1 VVNSPLT
8 LRRPVLADES
18 VVRQA
23 QIELES
29 DGFVFAWELTDDGS
43 WAAYLDRLDRLHDGV
58 DLPDGVVTST
68 FYLAEVNGEVVGS
81 TSIRFDL
88 NEYLSE
94 FGGHIGYC
102 VRPAFRR
109 QGYAATMLLLQIEL
123 ARDARIEDILVTCLE
138 SNVASAAVI
147 ERCGGE
153 YECSRTRPDG
163 ATFRRYWFRR
173 PTL

>member
-1 VVNSPLT
+1 MVNSPLT
-8 LRRPVLADES
+8 LRLPVLADEA

-23 QIELES
+23 QIELEA
-29 DGFVFAWELTDDGS
+29 DGFVFAWELAADGS
-43 WAAYLDRLDRLHDGV
+43 WAEYLDRLNRLHDGV
-58 DLPDGVVTST
+58 DLPDDVVRST

-109 QGYAATMLLLQIEL
+109 QGHAAAMLRLQLAKAREAHIDEILL
-123 ARDARIEDILVTCLE
+123 TCLE

-147 ERCGGE
+147 ESCGGVFE
-153 YECSRTRPDG
+153 RSTTRPDG
-163 ATFRRYWFRR
+163 ATFRRYWFHR
-173 PTL
+173 PA

>member
-1 VVNSPLT
+1 MANSSLT
-8 LRRPVLADES
+8 LRRPILADEA

-23 QIELES
+23 QLELQV
-29 DGFVFAWELTDDGS
+29 DGFDFAWGLAADGL
-43 WAAYLDRLDRLHDGV
+43 WAAYLERLDRLHDGV
-58 DLPDGVVTST
+58 DLPDDVVKST

-81 TSIRFDL
+81 TSIRYDL

-102 VRPAFRR
+102 VRPTFRR
-109 QGYAATMLLLQIEL
+109 QGYAATMLRLQIEV
-123 ARDARIEDILVTCLE
+123 AREARIDNILVTCLE

-153 YECSRTRPDG
+153 YEYSRTRPDG

-173 PTL
+173 PT

>member
-1 VVNSPLT
+1 
-8 LRRPVLADES
+8 VLDDEV

-23 QIELES
+23 QSELQA
-29 DGFVFAWELTDDGS
+29 DGFDFAWELTTDGS
-43 WAAYLDRLDRLHDGV
+43 WVAYLDRLDRLHDGV
-58 DLPDGVVTST
+58 DLPEGVVKST
-68 FYLAEVNGEVVGS
+68 FYLAEVNGEIVGS

-109 QGYAATMLLLQIEL
+109 QGYAAMMLRMQLEL
-123 ARDARIEDILVTCLE
+123 ARDARIDDILVTCLE

-163 ATFRRYWFRR
+163 ATFRRYWFHQSA
-173 PTL
+173 

>member
-1 VVNSPLT
+1 
-8 LRRPVLADES
+8 LADES

-23 QIELES
+23 QIELQA
-29 DGFVFAWELTDDGS
+29 DGFDFAWELTAEGS

-58 DLPDGVVTST
+58 DLPDGVVKST

-102 VRPAFRR
+102 VRPTFRR
-109 QGYAATMLLLQIEL
+109 QGYAATMLRLQIES
-123 ARDARIEDILVTCLE
+123 ARAVGIDDILVTCLG
-138 SNVASAAVI
+138 SNAASAAVI
-147 ERCGGE
+147 ESCGGE
-153 YECSRTRPDG
+153 YEHSLTRPDG
-163 ATFRRYWFRR
+163 AIFRRYWFRQ
-173 PTL
+173 PD

>member
-1 VVNSPLT
+1 MVNSPLI
-8 LRRPVLADES
+8 LRRPVLDDEP

-23 QIELES
+23 QIELQT
-29 DGFVFAWELTDDGS
+29 DGFDFAWELTADGS
-43 WAAYLDRLDRLHDGV
+43 WAVYLDRLNRLHDGV
-58 DLPDGVVTST
+58 DLPDGIVKST

-109 QGYAATMLLLQIEL
+109 QGYAATMLRMQIEL
-123 ARDARIEDILVTCLE
+123 ARDARIDEILVTCLE

-153 YECSRTRPDG
+153 YEHSRTRPDG
-163 ATFRRYWFRR
+163 AVFRRYWFHR
-173 PTL
+173 PT

>member
-23 QIELES
+23 QLELES
-29 DGFVFAWELTDDGS
+29 DGFVFAWELTTDGS

-58 DLPDGVVTST
+58 DLPDGVVKST
-68 FYLAEVNGEVVGS
+68 FYLAEVNGVVVGS

-109 QGYAATMLLLQIEL
+109 QGYAATMLRLQIEL
-123 ARDARIEDILVTCLE
+123 ARNARIEDILFTCLE
-138 SNVASAAVI
+138 SNVASATVI

>member
-43 WAAYLDRLDRLHDGV
+43 WAAYLDRLYRLHDGV

-138 SNVASAAVI
+138 SNVASATVI

-173 PTL
+173 PTM